1 MDKLFELFKKV
12 ARLLTIIGLFV
23 ACGFVFLSYVAGI
36 GGGFFPVI
44 VSIILMIVIMALYA
58 LPAVLLLLKKEE
70 EAKFAFGILVAW
82 WFLENMLSY
91 TASGTG
97 IFSGNQGMNI
107 VVDIFELILGLTL
120 IGVFVLFIMTK
131 LFKLKFM
138 FLARLILLC
147 SLGLFV
153 VVFIFNFIDCIVD
166 EDGWLSYFNTLVF
179 DCVVPVGMI
188 AGLFYFF
195 DEGSDKETKSE

>member
-1 MDKLFELFKKV
+1 
-12 ARLLTIIGLFV
+12 
-23 ACGFVFLSYVAGI
+23 
-36 GGGFFPVI
+36 
-44 VSIILMIVIMALYA
+44 
-58 LPAVLLLLKKEE
+58 
-70 EAKFAFGILVAW
+70 
-82 WFLENMLSY
+82 
-91 TASGTG
+91 
-97 IFSGNQGMNI
+97 
-107 VVDIFELILGLTL
+107 
-120 IGVFVLFIMTK
+120 
-131 LFKLKFM
+131 M